1 MMRRVIGE
9 QVEITYDATECVI
22 CIQDPRCILDEDA
35 ESSSVRLSLA
45 ELDALIETLT
55 QARQEADPALWQ
67 ANTLIRVN
75 TL

>member
-22 CIQDPRCILDEDA
+22 CIQDPRCIPDEDA